1 MNQDLLVSIVIPVF
15 NGSNYLSKAIESALI
30 QDYSSLEIIVI
41 NDGSNDN
48 SKTRDIALSFGEKIR
63 YFEKENGGVA
73 SALNFGISKMQGD
86 YFSWLSHDDLYVP
99 NKISSQVNF
108 LKQYDTLSKK
118 NIVFSDYELIDFN
131 EKVFGRSNL
140 AIQNISSFRIWLTGQ
155 SLLNGCTLLIPR
167 AAFDGDVK
175 FNEDLKHTQDYDF
188 WFRIAEKFDFVYF
201 HQHLV
206 KSRQHPEQDSIKL
219 AGEAWK
225 EVKQMK
231 LFFVKSLGKKDFK
244 LIHGDFSLIQFFVDL
259 VNQGFYLVAFLFV
272 VKYLKYRSLKSLF
285 LP

>member
-1 MNQDLLVSIVIPVF
+1 MVKVSIIIPVF
-15 NGSNYLSKAIESALI
+15 NGSNYLAKAIDSALS
-30 QDYSSLEIIVI
+30 QDYSDIEIIVI
-41 NDGSNDN
+41 NDGSNDED
-48 SKTRDIALSFGEKIR
+48 KTRNIALSYGGKIVYYEK
-63 YFEKENGGVA
+63 KNGGVA
-73 SALNFGISKMQGD
+73 SALNFGITKMSGD
-86 YFSWLSHDDLYVP
+86 YFSWLSHDDIYMP

-108 LKQYDTLSKK
+108 LKQYETQSKNK
-118 NIVFSDYELIDFN
+118 IVFSDYELIDFN
-131 EKVFGRSNL
+131 EKVFGLSNL
-140 AIQNISSFRIWLTGQ
+140 AIQNFSSFRIWLTGQ

-175 FNEDLKHTQDYDF
+175 FKERLKHTQDYDF
-188 WFRIAEKFDFVYF
+188 WFRIAEKFDFVYN

-259 VNQGFYLVAFLFV
+259 VNQGFYLVAFSFM
-272 VKYLKYRSLKSLF
+272 VKYLKYRSLNF
-285 LP
+285 FIII